1 MHTLFRSCLI
11 ILILFFILTPKSL
24 YAQQTGYLA
33 IIPTFHDR
41 LGTPGYES
49 PLQLKQQRFVL
60 FVYPNAVAV
69 YCEADFFNSGIDTI
83 NMELSLPSTG
93 HDENGD
99 EPFGRISNG
108 ILSVQ
113 LWVEDEQV
121 EPQII
126 NDGNTE
132 WYTIQTQFEPDKI
145 REVKALFWAQT
156 SLTNVDSLPGLDTT
170 IIKDGKCAFLVNL
183 AHMAIWKDV
192 IESLNVIA
200 VLKDNVLQNLDTAN
214 LAPLTYE
221 LEDSTLVWSYTD
233 IEPTEDDNIYV
244 PYTVSGEQNSRY
256 NTMAKLS
263 EFIVKNA
270 YDQLLS
276 YYDQLYEE

>member
-1 MHTLFRSCLI
+1 MRIVHLSCLI
-11 ILILFFILTPKSL
+11 IFTLFLILGSDLL
-24 YAQQTGYLA
+24 YGQQTGYLA

-69 YCEADFFNSGIDTI
+69 YCEADFFNSGNDTI
-83 NMELSLPSTG
+83 DMELSLPSTG

-99 EPFGRISNG
+99 EPYGGISNG

-113 LWVEDEQV
+113 LWIEDEPV
-121 EPQII
+121 EPHII
-126 NDGNTE
+126 SDGNTE
-132 WYTIQTQFEPDKI
+132 WYTIQTHIEPDEI

-156 SLTNVDSLPGLDTT
+156 SLTDVDSLPGLDTS
-170 IIKDGKCAFLVNL
+170 IIKDGKRGFLVNL
-183 AHMAIWKDV
+183 AHMAIWKDY
-192 IESLNVIA
+192 IETLDVVA
-200 VLKDNVLQNLDTAN
+200 VLEDGVPQNLDTVDIS
-214 LAPLTYE
+214 PLTYD
-221 LEDSTLVWSYTD
+221 LQDSTLVWSYSD

-244 PYTVSGEQNSRY
+244 PYTASKEQNSGY

-263 EFIVKNA
+263 QYIVTKV

-276 YYDQLYEE
+276 YFNQLYEE